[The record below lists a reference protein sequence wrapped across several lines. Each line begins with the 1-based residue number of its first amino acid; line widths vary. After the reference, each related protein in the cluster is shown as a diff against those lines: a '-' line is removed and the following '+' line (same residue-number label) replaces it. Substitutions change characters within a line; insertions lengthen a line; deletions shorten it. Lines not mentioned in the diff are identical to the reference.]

1 MPFEHDAA
9 ECIEDILENIAKI
22 EGYLTGLTREM
33 FENDDRTRD
42 AAERCLERIC
52 EAVFRLGARAEQLM
66 PGQPSSAIRGMGN
79 WFRHGYDSIDLD
91 TVDYGPGSASPSKR
105 TPNACSVLPGAR
117 RNDEDTRAAARR
129 RRLTRRTSRIAPAE
143 AAVYIAKASR

>member
-22 EGYLTGLTREM
+22 EGYLTGFTREM
-33 FENDDRTRD
+33 FESDDRTRD

-52 EAVFRLGARAEQLM
+52 EAVLRLGERATRLM

-79 WFRHGYDSIDLD
+79 RLRHAYDNIDLALVWGTIQD
-91 TVDYGPGSASPSKR
+91 D
-105 TPNACSVLPGAR
+105 LPH
-117 RNDEDTRAAARR
+117 
-129 RRLTRRTSRIAPAE
+129 LKAE
-143 AAVYIAKASR
+143 AERALAVLRTGAPDTESGR

>member
-1 MPFEHDAA
+1 MSIEIVAMPFEHDAA

-79 WFRHGYDSIDLD
+79 RLRHAYDNIDLPLVWGTIQD
-91 TVDYGPGSASPSKR
+91 DLPTLKADAERALAVLRTGASGTDGTTK
-105 TPNACSVLPGAR
+105 
-117 RNDEDTRAAARR
+117 D
-129 RRLTRRTSRIAPAE
+129 
-143 AAVYIAKASR
+143 